1 MYQGKRSVTQD
12 GWKIQIESMKWGLKS
27 KVSERSRTE
36 NCSRSFDRKSSR
48 IGLPFDYGDSV
59 RELFVHGCLPYKL
72 ELTTFLYVNQNPV
85 TDFIVGLPTLLLLDN
100 NICSSRINLRTQN
113 YHFTCKTG
121 FFGRNKVVDWHISH
135 FFQNFLTK
143 NKVVDSNS
151 INLLQIS
158 KKNES

>member
-85 TDFIVGLPTLLLLDN
+85 TDFIVLVTDFIVGLPTLLLLDN
-100 NICSSRINLRTQN
+100 NTTASNNLPTPPLPTSQDSLADPRCSLVQLLRDRRT
-113 YHFTCKTG
+113 TAA
-121 FFGRNKVVDWHISH
+121 
-135 FFQNFLTK
+135 
-143 NKVVDSNS
+143 
-151 INLLQIS
+151 
-158 KKNES
+158 E